1 MYEKTTMKKADLR
14 EFIIKRQIHF
24 NNTYYGTQNEDIRD
38 YCFGKRMVL
47 NEISEKFLGIL
58 CLASPTG
65 IDIVEKSSY
74 VTVER
79 DLK

>member
-1 MYEKTTMKKADLR
+1 MYKKITMKKADLR

-24 NNTYYGTQNEDIRD
+24 NNAYYDTRNEGVKD
-38 YCFGKRMVL
+38 YCFSKRMVL
-47 NEISEKFLGIL
+47 NEISEKFLGIF

-65 IDIVEKSSY
+65 IDIVEKPSY
-74 VTVER
+74 ITVEK